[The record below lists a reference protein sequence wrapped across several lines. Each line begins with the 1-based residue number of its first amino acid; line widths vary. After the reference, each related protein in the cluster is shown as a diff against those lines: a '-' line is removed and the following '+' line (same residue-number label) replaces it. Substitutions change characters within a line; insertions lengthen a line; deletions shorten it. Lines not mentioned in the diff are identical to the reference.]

1 MVAIRSLVFL
11 SGCLGFLSGCYSVAR
26 WFLACCEFFSLLIQV
41 YIFLSVL
48 NGCYWVVGFVEW
60 LLGCCLGFLS
70 GC

>member
-1 MVAIRSLVFL
+1 VVVRVLL
-11 SGCLGFLSGCYSVAR
+11 GGCSHVVSI
-26 WFLACCEFFSLLIQV
+26 FSLLIQV